1 MSLRFV
7 TPFVVVA
14 CLFFSTVAAAQT
26 SLKEGEFS
34 VQRFSP
40 AIGPRNFVTVSGA
53 RTDGKMAFSVGLF
66 GNYGSDPFVTTVCQ
80 TPGMSPC
87 RATRDLKIVETVVT
101 GDLLASLTVIPRL
114 QLGLRL
120 PYSFVKGAGIDP
132 QGAQQARDGLKG
144 SGL

>member
-14 CLFFSTVAAAQT
+14 CLFFSTAAAAQT

-53 RTDGKMAFSVGLF
+53 RTDGNMGFSVGLF
-66 GNYGSDPFVTTVCQ
+66 VNYVIDPFVTPVCK
-80 TPGMSPC
+80 TPRANPC
-87 RATRDLKIVETVVT
+87 PATRDLKIVETVVT

-114 QLGLRL
+114 QLG
-120 PYSFVKGAGIDP
+120 
-132 QGAQQARDGLKG
+132 
-144 SGL
+144 